1 MTGVQTCALPISFF
15 LIFSLLLL
23 SPPLFSLFLF
33 PPLSSLLLSSPLS
46 SSLLLSPLSSSLSLS
61 LSLSLSPLPA
71 AILIARLRV
80 AEPRYV
86 GTRARFRV
94 SIAAA
99 PEQRGPPG
107 QTFYLGLTAGY
118 AEREHGLQGP
128 CRTKGSKPR

>member
-1 MTGVQTCALPISFF
+1 MYTFYTKPVYFKNQFLPYRWHIAKSKE
-15 LIFSLLLL
+15 STVA
-23 SPPLFSLFLF
+23 
-33 PPLSSLLLSSPLS
+33 
-46 SSLLLSPLSSSLSLS
+46 
-61 LSLSLSPLPA
+61 PLPA